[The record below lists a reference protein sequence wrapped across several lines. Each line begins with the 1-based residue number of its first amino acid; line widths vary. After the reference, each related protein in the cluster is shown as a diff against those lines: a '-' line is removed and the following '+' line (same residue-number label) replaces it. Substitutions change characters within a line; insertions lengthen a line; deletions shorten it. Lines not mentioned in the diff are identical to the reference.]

1 MPKYAYRT
9 KNLKTM
15 IVKTN
20 VKLNLG
26 LSVLR
31 KRPDGYHDIET
42 LFVPCF
48 DFGDTLEIIT
58 GDDYSRTSAAMFA
71 KYGSVEYTLND
82 GRNGAE
88 NHKAAEPE
96 ALTTNEISAC
106 ERIVESEEDSST
118 PYKVKTKDS
127 GQVTVSEDSR
137 LVQGISEDGKLM
149 ITIAREEGVD
159 WNPLKD
165 LCTKAYYILA
175 QDFDLPPVKIFLEKT
190 APVGAGLGGGS
201 ADAAF
206 TLKALNELCGLNLSD
221 QRLSEYAARLG
232 SDCSFFIFNRPMIG
246 SGRGEVLEPYD
257 IDLSAYETKVL
268 IPEGVAVSTAE
279 AYKGIVPREAAGVS
293 DTISATRR
301 LVSIAEPSV
310 RCPKVA
316 AASST
321 ETATAR
327 GTEVRTG
334 QCPETATVR
343 CPETATAQSPKAE
356 TAKCLET
363 ETICGQEDR
372 TDRSSETAAARCPET
387 KAAKSPEAVGAS
399 SLALREVLALP
410 VTEWK
415 GNLVNDFEA
424 TVFKAH
430 PELAAI
436 KQSLYDSGAVYASMS
451 GSGSALFALYRK

>member
-1 MPKYAYRT
+1 MGIK
-9 KNLKTM
+9 KM

-26 LSVLR
+26 LGVLR
-31 KRPDGYHDIET
+31 KRPDGFHDIET

-58 GDDYSRTSAAMFA
+58 ADDYSRTSAALFA
-71 KYGSVEYTLND
+71 KYGTAEYPED
-82 GRNGAE
+82 G
-88 NHKAAEPE
+88 H
-96 ALTTNEISAC
+96 
-106 ERIVESEEDSST
+106 
-118 PYKVKTKDS
+118 
-127 GQVTVSEDSR
+127 

-165 LCTKAYYILA
+165 LCAKAYGVLA
-175 QDFDLPPVKIFLEKT
+175 EDFELPPVKIFLEKT

-206 TLKALNELCGLNLSD
+206 TLKALNELCVLNLSD

-232 SDCSFFIFNRPMIG
+232 SDCSFFIFNRPMTG
-246 SGRGEVLEPYD
+246 SGRGEILEPYD
-257 IDLSAYETKVL
+257 IDLSEYEIQVL

-279 AYKGIVPREAAGVS
+279 AYKGIVPRGKAGSLGLMEA
-293 DTISATRR
+293 
-301 LVSIAEPSV
+301 
-310 RCPKVA
+310 
-316 AASST
+316 
-321 ETATAR
+321 
-327 GTEVRTG
+327 
-334 QCPETATVR
+334 
-343 CPETATAQSPKAE
+343 
-356 TAKCLET
+356 
-363 ETICGQEDR
+363 
-372 TDRSSETAAARCPET
+372 
-387 KAAKSPEAVGAS
+387 
-399 SLALREVLALP
+399 LALP

-415 GNLVNDFEA
+415 DNLVNDFEA

>member
-1 MPKYAYRT
+1 MGIK
-9 KNLKTM
+9 KM

-26 LSVLR
+26 LGVLR
-31 KRPDGYHDIET
+31 KRPDGFHDIET

-58 GDDYSRTSAAMFA
+58 ADDYSRTSAALFA
-71 KYGSVEYTLND
+71 KYGTAEYPED
-82 GRNGAE
+82 GRLA
-88 NHKAAEPE
+88 
-96 ALTTNEISAC
+96 
-106 ERIVESEEDSST
+106 
-118 PYKVKTKDS
+118 
-127 GQVTVSEDSR
+127 
-137 LVQGISEDGKLM
+137 QGISEDGKLM

-165 LCTKAYYILA
+165 LCAKAYGVLA
-175 QDFDLPPVKIFLEKT
+175 EDFELPPVKIFLEKT

-232 SDCSFFIFNRPMIG
+232 SDCSFFIFNRPMTG
-246 SGRGEVLEPYD
+246 SGRGEILEPYD
-257 IDLSAYETKVL
+257 IDLSEYEIQVL

-279 AYKGIVPREAAGVS
+279 AYKGIVPRGKAGSLGLMEA
-293 DTISATRR
+293 
-301 LVSIAEPSV
+301 
-310 RCPKVA
+310 
-316 AASST
+316 
-321 ETATAR
+321 
-327 GTEVRTG
+327 
-334 QCPETATVR
+334 
-343 CPETATAQSPKAE
+343 
-356 TAKCLET
+356 
-363 ETICGQEDR
+363 
-372 TDRSSETAAARCPET
+372 
-387 KAAKSPEAVGAS
+387 
-399 SLALREVLALP
+399 LALP

-415 GNLVNDFEA
+415 DNLVNDFEA